1 VDLLDFII
9 VAVMATAV
17 GGGYRLGFLAR
28 VISWLG
34 LAAGLVI
41 GARLL
46 PVVVDHVQGADP
58 TSRFLIA
65 TMVLLGGAFLGQ
77 AVGLVAGARLHT
89 FIPIGPIRVADRVV
103 GGAVGLLG
111 VLVAVWVLL
120 PSMAGVAGWPS
131 RQARNSS
138 IARWIDQKFPAPP
151 DTLQALRR
159 LVGDSTF
166 PQVFSALQPAPDT
179 GPPPV
184 DSGLSAAVQLHVSA
198 STVKVEGQAC
208 RRIQEGSGFAVAVDT
223 ILTNAHVVAGERRGT
238 QVLLPSG
245 RTLAATVVAFDPNR
259 DVALL
264 HVPGLGERPLTLNG
278 APSGANVGRRAA
290 VFGHPGG
297 QDQLR
302 IAPALIRQD
311 VSALGRDLYDSHD
324 TTRDVFILAS
334 DLMPGDSGGALID
347 QTGAVLGVA
356 FAIAPDRP
364 GTSYALTA
372 KEIGT
377 VLPLAGSGAVA
388 TGGCLTE
395 G

>member
-1 VDLLDFII
+1 MDLLDLVIL
-9 VAVMATAV
+9 AVIAIAV

-28 VISWLG
+28 VVSWLG

-46 PVVVDHVQGADP
+46 PTVIDHVQGADP

-77 AVGLVAGARLHT
+77 ALGLVLGARLHT
-89 FIPIGPIRVADRVV
+89 FIPIGPLRLTDRVV

-120 PSMAGVAGWPS
+120 PSMAGVAGWPA

-166 PQVFSALQPAPDT
+166 PEVFSALQPAQNT
-179 GPPPV
+179 GPPPA
-184 DSGLSAAVQLHVSA
+184 DSGLPAAVQHRVAA

-208 RRIQEGSGFAVAVDT
+208 RRIQEGSGFAVAADT
-223 ILTNAHVVAGERRGT
+223 ILTNAHVVAGESKGT

-245 RTLAATVVAFDPNR
+245 RTLAATVVVFDPNR
-259 DVALL
+259 DLALL
-264 HVPGLGERPLTLNG
+264 HVPGLGQTPLAMSS
-278 APSGANVGRRAA
+278 APSEAEVGQKAA

-297 QDQLR
+297 QDPLT

-324 TTRDVFILAS
+324 TTRDVFILAAN
-334 DLMPGDSGGALID
+334 LMPGDSGGAMVD
-347 QTGAVLGVA
+347 GTGTVLGVA

-372 KEIGT
+372 KEIRT
-377 VLPLAGSGAVA
+377 VLPLASLATAG
-388 TGGCLTE
+388 TGGCLTD
-395 G
+395 